1 MLSTNF
7 LSLHPELTLP
17 PIFEFLLR
25 VKVMGSNLGYLL
37 KSFLL
42 YTYLSAWCNNRSPP
56 GLICNDFATVSQD
69 ICFETN
75 LCRQSRANHN
85 FSQILFFYN
94 IIIPSLQCTSRFYDT
109 TRMWDK
115 VISKY
120 ALFPPLFVSSR
131 LHFLIANSHRVT
143 FWQITILANNRNLF
157 FATIAKFYS
166 LLFFSMLPQIRQ
178 LYINQLL

>member
-1 MLSTNF
+1 M
-7 LSLHPELTLP
+7 
-17 PIFEFLLR
+17 
-25 VKVMGSNLGYLL
+25 KAMGLNSFYFL

-42 YTYLSAWCNNRSPP
+42 YYTMQGLYAMTLLLSLKTSALRQIFVVNRVLTTIFPKYFFSII
-56 GLICNDFATVSQD
+56 LSSLLYNVQEDFMIQLE
-69 ICFETN
+69 CG
-75 LCRQSRANHN
+75 
-85 FSQILFFYN
+85 
-94 IIIPSLQCTSRFYDT
+94 T
-109 TRMWDK
+109 TCI
-115 VISKY
+115 VSKY
-120 ALFPPLFVSSR
+120 ALFPPLFVSYR